1 MNRKPSAVRASTRTA
16 AACGLALACPLA
28 LATLGEPAWTV
39 EADQAR
45 LHATRSVT
53 AATPSRPQVHV
64 IVQADGST
72 VKEFV
77 TPAGIVFAVAWHT
90 RLKPRL
96 DALLG
101 AQAARY
107 AAAASAAM
115 ATPGIRHGLT
125 LASDDLVVQASAHLN
140 AHSGVAYLR
149 SLVPEGVRIDELR

>member
-1 MNRKPSAVRASTRTA
+1 MNRNPNAARASARTA
-16 AACGLALACPLA
+16 LACALALACPLA
-28 LATLGEPAWTV
+28 AATLGEPAWTV

-45 LHATRSVT
+45 LHATRRVVE
-53 AATPSRPQVHV
+53 ATPTRPQVHV

-72 VKEFV
+72 IKEFL
-77 TPAGIVFAVAWHT
+77 TPGGIVFAVAWST

-101 AQAARY
+101 AHAARY

-115 ATPGIRHGLT
+115 ATPGIRHGVT
-125 LASDDLVVQASAHLN
+125 LAGDDLVVQANAHLN

-149 SLVPEGVRIDELR
+149 SLVPEGVRVDELR